1 MDNLSL
7 TIAIPSFNRLDNAK
21 ETVRTLLPQV
31 YGANI
36 HLLVLDNSSS
46 FDYRVEFSKDDD
58 FAQAIKDGCLVI
70 HRNTVNLGMS
80 ANFLRAF
87 EMAESNWLW
96 ILSDDDQVDPQA
108 VKKILSSI
116 CSYGGECGFIKFSS
130 ARSRPPSHKF
140 KITNIKEFI
149 DFNSRSIDDF
159 NGSIF
164 ISNGVY
170 HLNDFKS
177 FIRVG
182 YQHAHTYVPH
192 FIMIAAYMIG
202 GGKMIVVDDEIVRY
216 VVPKVGYSYGIVAGL
231 GVGGIK
237 SLMIKSTPKLT
248 RNFYSVFYPHNDFK
262 VLIDLYFHC
271 KSSSTPEVFR
281 YFAANYIHL
290 VSIARPLSRILLLHF
305 FVLFCRFPF
314 VFELLLSSLEKHSGV
329 FRSHLSEIKTRYSH
343 VKIMGDE

>member
-1 MDNLSL
+1 MDKLSL

-31 YGANI
+31 YGTDI
-36 HLLVLDNSSS
+36 KLLVLDNSSS

-58 FAQAIKDGCLVI
+58 FAQATKDGCLVI
-70 HRNTVNLGMS
+70 LRNPVNLGMS

-96 ILSDDDQVDPQA
+96 ILSDDDHVHPQA
-108 VKKILSSI
+108 IKKILTSI
-116 CSYGGECGFIKFSS
+116 CSYGGECGFVKFSS
-130 ARSRPPSHKF
+130 ARSRPPSHEF
-140 KITNIKEFI
+140 KIISMNEFI
-149 DFNSRSIDDF
+149 DFNSRSADDF
-159 NGSIF
+159 NGFIF

-170 HLNDFKS
+170 NLKDFKS
-177 FIRVG
+177 LIRVG

-202 GGKMIVVDDEIVRY
+202 GGRMIIVDEEIVRY

-231 GVGGIK
+231 GVGSIK
-237 SLMIKSTPKLT
+237 SLMLKSTPKLT
-248 RNFYSVFYPHNDFK
+248 RDFYSIFYPHNDFK

-271 KSSSTPEVFR
+271 KSSSTPLVFR

-290 VSIARPLSRILLLHF
+290 VSITRPLWRILLLRF
-305 FVLFCRFPF
+305 FVLFCRFPS
-314 VFELLLSSLEKHSGV
+314 VFECLLASLEKHSGA
-329 FRSHLSEIKTRYSH
+329 FRGHLYEIRTRYSR